1 MESKKIIQ
9 MNLFTKQKKTA
20 LENELMDTR
29 RKGWE
34 GGTDWE
40 FGMDICDSVISKI
53 DNQQGPIV

>member
-1 MESKKIIQ
+1 